1 MFYVFHGD
9 DSHSQRE
16 ALAKQMA
23 KYGDPAL
30 LDLNTTRL
38 AGAISFSQLQQAAG
52 SMPFLATVRLVIV
65 RDLFASK
72 PDKAFMDKLLAF
84 LPTMPESTRLFFL
97 ESKALSEKHTVIKL
111 AEQDKNGYVKL
122 FALPEGVALERWIRE
137 AVAERNGRIH
147 PKASALLA
155 ANIGSNLDI
164 LTQEIEK
171 LVLYKGD
178 NSEIND
184 ADVALLSPYVAEA
197 SIFDLVDALGN
208 RNGRKASL
216 LLQQKFSAGE
226 DPFSLFPMIIRQF
239 RLLIQVKE
247 LANSGERPPAISQAL
262 KMHSFVAGK
271 LYQQSQGFSLNQLE
285 QIYHHLLDIDI
296 GVKTGRQD
304 MTTALLLLV
313 AALTSP
319 ER

>member
-1 MFYVFHGD
+1 
-9 DSHSQRE
+9 
-16 ALAKQMA
+16 
-23 KYGDPAL
+23 
-30 LDLNTTRL
+30 
-38 AGAISFSQLQQAAG
+38 
-52 SMPFLATVRLVIV
+52 
-65 RDLFASK
+65 
-72 PDKAFMDKLLAF
+72 
-84 LPTMPESTRLFFL
+84 MPESTRLFFL

-247 LANSGERPPAISQAL
+247 LANSGERPPSISQAL